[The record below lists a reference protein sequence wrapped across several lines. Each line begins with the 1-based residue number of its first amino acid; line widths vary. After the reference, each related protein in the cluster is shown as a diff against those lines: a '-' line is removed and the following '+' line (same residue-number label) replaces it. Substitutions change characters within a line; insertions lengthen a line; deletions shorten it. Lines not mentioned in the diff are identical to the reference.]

1 MPHVD
6 PVASIVG
13 GLALMLLAAK
23 LGGELA
29 IRVKQPAV
37 LGVVYGVALR
47 VALEPLRMG
56 LYGVFP
62 IEVRTHAGDHV
73 YAALL
78 CGRATVAEEI
88 ATAEELGSVKLVYDL
103 VYNPSETRLLSEAKA
118 AGAKTLGGLEML
130 IAQGARQF
138 EIWTGGEAPV
148 KEMKAAIEERLK

>member
-1 MPHVD
+1 MARD
-6 PVASIVG
+6 DSKASA
-13 GLALMLLAAK
+13 LAREFAITSATLASDHRPLKTDILVNATP
-23 LGGELA
+23 LGTKGEREHDA
-29 IRVKQPAV
+29 
-37 LGVVYGVALR
+37 
-47 VALEPLRMG
+47 
-56 LYGVFP
+56 
-62 IEVRTHAGDHV
+62 
-73 YAALL
+73 
-78 CGRATVAEEI
+78 I

>member
-1 MPHVD
+1 MAFLKRLYACSP
-6 PVASIVG
+6 PT
-13 GLALMLLAAK
+13 
-23 LGGELA
+23 LGSF
-29 IRVKQPAV
+29 
-37 LGVVYGVALR
+37 
-47 VALEPLRMG
+47 EPS
-56 LYGVFP
+56 
-62 IEVRTHAGDHV
+62 GDHRPLQTDILV
-73 YAALL
+73 N
-78 CGRATVAEEI
+78 ATPLGTKGEREHDAI